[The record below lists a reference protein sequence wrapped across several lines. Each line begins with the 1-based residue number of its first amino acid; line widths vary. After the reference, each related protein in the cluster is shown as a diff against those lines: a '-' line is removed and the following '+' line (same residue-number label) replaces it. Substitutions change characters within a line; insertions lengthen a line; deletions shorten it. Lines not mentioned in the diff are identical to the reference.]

1 MTGAKHWIVNFA
13 RNRSPMTYK
22 QVILFL
28 KGSLLFS
35 IMAGRV
41 QILNMLF
48 IYYRSEVKI
57 TVTMSL

>member
-28 KGSLLFS
+28 KGSLLFFNNGGPCPNIKYVVYLLPLGS
-35 IMAGRV
+35 
-41 QILNMLF
+41 
-48 IYYRSEVKI
+48 
-57 TVTMSL
+57 